1 MINTQVTDITW
12 LTRRLQGTQQ
22 ANIKAE
28 DVDEFEEDIAE
39 ILNDIGLDIDLE
51 SLNNQAER
59 IRTGARL
66 KAFDNLLV
74 RLENKEQS

>member
-1 MINTQVTDITW
+1 MINTHVTDITW
-12 LTRRLQGTQQ
+12 LTRRLQETQQ

-28 DVDEFEEDIAE
+28 DVDEFEEDVNELVCEGIR
-39 ILNDIGLDIDLE
+39 LE
-51 SLNNQAER
+51 ESR
-59 IRTGARL
+59 H